1 MAIFSPQ
8 EIAPSLN
15 DFLSE
20 RHLAILTL
28 VRNDGKPH
36 STPVGFM
43 WDDDE
48 KTVKIIT
55 WSGSLK
61 SRLLEKGS
69 LDGTISQVDG
79 GRWVTFEGKCSVTN
93 DSVICTDAI
102 ERYSVRY
109 QQPKDRGDERR
120 TIVMSVN
127 RILSSA
133 GLAP

>member
-79 GRWVTFEGKCSVTN
+79 GRWVTFEGKCAVTN

>member
-55 WSGSLK
+55 WSGS
-61 SRLLEKGS
+61 E
-69 LDGTISQVDG
+69 ISP
-79 GRWVTFEGKCSVTN
+79 S
-93 DSVICTDAI
+93 
-102 ERYSVRY
+102 
-109 QQPKDRGDERR
+109 
-120 TIVMSVN
+120 
-127 RILSSA
+127 
-133 GLAP
+133 

>member
-1 MAIFSPQ
+1 MAVFSPQ
-8 EIAPSLN
+8 EVTPLFN

-36 STPVGFM
+36 STPVGFR
-43 WDDDE
+43 WDDDQ
-48 KTVKIIT
+48 KTAKIIT
-55 WSGSLK
+55 WSGRLK
-61 SRLLEKGS
+61 SRLLERES

-93 DSVICTDAI
+93 DPEICTDAV

-109 QQPKDRGDERR
+109 QQPKDRGNERR
-120 TIVMSVN
+120 TIVMSVS